1 MKIGKRIFI
10 SNNLMV
16 LLSLV
21 VLLAIGGGMIGMN
34 HTGFVKK
41 SQLDGNLF
49 KVEFILGQ
57 QQGTVPDWSALGAS
71 LEEYGYELH
80 VEQGNILVYSNLE
93 HPEIASYL
101 QKVELSTEQ
110 PSVFF
115 EDGVTTIGQ
124 LISVGDKTYL
134 VGATTRKNHIKWF
147 GADRS
152 QFEVFLITFL
162 LVGLAAI
169 AVLLLISQ
177 LFTKRLVKRIMT
189 PINKLTE
196 SAKRIEEGDFSKPI
210 VYKGEDEFES
220 VCTSF
225 NQMQVHLKNEQDKNA
240 TYEKARTDMISG
252 ISHDLRTPLTSVKGY
267 IKGLQ
272 DGVASTPEKQKEYLS
287 IAYKKACDMDVL
299 LQRLFY
305 FSKLETGNL
314 PFFPVE
320 TDLGK
325 FMKKYALDIQD
336 DLKQKNASIS
346 FDKSDGS
353 HRVQIDTEQMRQV
366 LSNLVENALKYAG
379 AESLKLSLTVT
390 QANENVVL
398 RFADN
403 GNGVSPEKLPHL
415 FEQFYRGD
423 ESRNSKNSDGTGLGL
438 YIVKYIIEAQG
449 GTVAVKNDQGLKFTI
464 TLPSVKGGKT

>member
-1 MKIGKRIFI
+1 MKVGKRLFI
-10 SNNLMV
+10 SNTLMV
-16 LLSLV
+16 LSTLL
-21 VLLAIGGGMIGMN
+21 VLLAIGGGTIWAN
-34 HTGFVKK
+34 QVEFNKNT
-41 SQLDGNLF
+41 QLDGNIFRVKSVL
-49 KVEFILGQ
+49 EQ
-57 QQGTVPDWSALGAS
+57 QQGAVPDWTALSAALADYDYQ
-71 LEEYGYELH
+71 LY
-80 VEQGNILVYSNLE
+80 VEQGNTLVYSNVKY
-93 HPEIASYL
+93 PKIASYL
-101 QKVELSTEQ
+101 QKLQLSADQT
-110 PSVFF
+110 SVFY
-115 EDGVTTIGQ
+115 EDGVTAIGT
-124 LISVGDKTYL
+124 LISIGDEAYL
-134 VGATTRKNHIKWF
+134 VSATTSSIHTQWF

-152 QFEVFLITFL
+152 RFDSFLITFL

-169 AVLLLISQ
+169 AVLLFISQ
-177 LFTKRLVKRIMT
+177 LFTTRLVRRIMT

-196 SAKRIEEGDFSKPI
+196 SAKRIEEGDLSTPI
-210 VYKGEDEFES
+210 VYAGEDEFES

-225 NQMQVHLKNEQDKNA
+225 NQMQAHLRNEQGKNS

-272 DGVASTPEKQKEYLS
+272 DGIANTQEKQKEYLS
-287 IAYKKACDMDVL
+287 IAYNKACDMDVL

-314 PFFPVE
+314 PFFPID
-320 TDLGK
+320 TDMGK
-325 FMKKYALDIQD
+325 FAEKYALDIQD
-336 DLKQKNASIS
+336 DLKQKNASIM
-346 FDKSDGS
+346 FEKSDGS
-353 HRVQIDTEQMRQV
+353 HWVRIDTEQMRQV
-366 LSNLVENALKYAG
+366 LANLVENALRYAG

-423 ESRNSKNSDGTGLGL
+423 ESRNTKNSDGTGLGL

-449 GTVAVKNDQGLKFTI
+449 GTVVVENDQGLKFTI
-464 TLPSVKGGKT
+464 TLPSVKGGRT